1 MSRPSPPDDPSTRLA
16 SQLHG
21 LPRLF
26 IDRSLGRLELPQI
39 LRAHGLELITLAE
52 HYGIPADENV
62 EDETWIRDSAQ
73 LGWVALMKDQR
84 IRFRRAE
91 KDAIRRHG
99 ARCFCLPRGDLTSS
113 QAAVRYLD
121 NLAAIV
127 HACQM
132 PGPFL
137 YAVHAGRIVEMSLEG

>member
-62 EDETWIRDSAQ
+62 ED
-73 LGWVALMKDQR
+73 
-84 IRFRRAE
+84 
-91 KDAIRRHG
+91 
-99 ARCFCLPRGDLTSS
+99 
-113 QAAVRYLD
+113 
-121 NLAAIV
+121 
-127 HACQM
+127 
-132 PGPFL
+132 
-137 YAVHAGRIVEMSLEG
+137 